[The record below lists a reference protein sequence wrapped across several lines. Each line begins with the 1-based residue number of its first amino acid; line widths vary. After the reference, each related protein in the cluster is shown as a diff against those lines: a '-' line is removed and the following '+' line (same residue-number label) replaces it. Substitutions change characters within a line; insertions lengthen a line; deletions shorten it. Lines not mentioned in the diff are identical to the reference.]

1 MARARPPLPQQT
13 SHDFLAAITSG
24 SLARDASFLTQAAR
38 LARQGYVALP
48 CLWLRC
54 NVIEV
59 VKFLIEGTFKQGK
72 YYILV
77 VLGLSQDPLFTF
89 GQLAVA

>member
-1 MARARPPLPQQT
+1 MGLGWGGSGLARARPPLPQKT

-48 CLWLRC
+48 CLWLRY
-54 NVIEV
+54 NVIKV
-59 VKFLIEGTFKQGK
+59 VEFLIR
-72 YYILV
+72 V
-77 VLGLSQDPLFTF
+77 GLSQDCPFMSLTW
-89 GQLAVA
+89 